1 MERRSSGP
9 AARPVADIRDA
20 RRLFVVALVAAL
32 FAVLAAP
39 LSARADM
46 PMTGKAQIRLVD
58 LSSDTRTSDFYVDG
72 VKSWS
77 GVAYK
82 SVSNYIDVNPGPH
95 TYEIRNAGAPV
106 GSAPLGR
113 LQQDAEAN
121 SFYSVL
127 TAGWGD
133 TLKLNVYRDGSSGMP
148 TPEFCEARF
157 INASPDLKAIDFAVH
172 GLDANFTK
180 LAFMESSQYG
190 KLPKGVYDV
199 EMRDSRSMNVIAT
212 VKNFVA
218 PGGHMHTLAAAGG
231 LGQPVELVE
240 FYDAM
245 TADQVPEG
253 AAHTGMGGGGAGSA
267 RFAAL
272 PILPFALIGS
282 VLLLAGLPRLK
293 P

>member
-9 AARPVADIRDA
+9 AVRPVADIRDA

-32 FAVLAAP
+32 LAVLAAP

-46 PMTGKAQIRLVD
+46 PMTGKAQVRLVD
-58 LSSDTRTSDFYVDG
+58 LSSDSQTSDFYVDG
-72 VKSWS
+72 VRSWS

-95 TYEIRNAGAPV
+95 TYEIRNAGAPA
-106 GSAPLGR
+106 GSSPVGR
-113 LQQDAEAN
+113 LQQAAEAN

-133 TLKLNVYRDGSSGMP
+133 SLKLNVFRDGSSGMP

-157 INASPDLKAIDFAVH
+157 INASPDLKAIDFTVH

-180 LAFMESSQYG
+180 VGFMESSQYG

-199 EMRDSRSMNVIAT
+199 EMRDSQSLNVIAT
-212 VKNFVA
+212 VKNYIA

-253 AAHTGMGGGGAGSA
+253 AAHTGMGGGAAGSA
-267 RFAAL
+267 TFDAL